1 MGTPREREGGM
12 VKFGK
17 SGDVDEADERME
29 TGDGGREWRP
39 YVRRMSEEIV
49 NETIHGVSAGNGPSD
64 LGT

>member
-29 TGDGGREWRP
+29 VGNGDH
-39 YVRRMSEEIV
+39 MSEEC
-49 NETIHGVSAGNGPSD
+49 
-64 LGT
+64 LKR